1 MQARHGAEIRLLHG
15 HGHALATQFYLFQL
29 DESERLNDP

>member
-1 MQARHGAEIRLLHG
+1 MELKFDSCTDTVT
-15 HGHALATQFYLFQL
+15 ALATQFYLFQL